1 MKKAIALI
9 AAAVMILTLFS
20 ACGDKIITDKEG
32 NTHKLVTQKGGEPAQ
47 DEYGNLIEEITNDKS
62 EKVTQAISYPDVTQT
77 GKNEIQDAYF
87 IVDIPNDW
95 YFDLEINKFRIQH
108 DDESK
113 KTSGAMCE
121 ISTEYSKT
129 GDADKLYKDRLNN
142 EKSLQVYQPDFVEN
156 IEEFETK
163 LFGMDVKAYKS
174 KYSSGSTVYFYV
186 FAYAH
191 AAVGIKAIIMDDC
204 GNDGL
209 DPEKFISEH
218 FTLKKLG

>member
-9 AAAVMILTLFS
+9 IASMMILTLFS

-47 DEYGNLIEEITNDKS
+47 DEYGNLIEEVTNDKN
-62 EKVTQAISYPDVTQT
+62 EKVTQAVSYPVVTQT

-87 IVDIPNDW
+87 IVEIPNDW
-95 YFDLEINKFRIQH
+95 YFDSEINKFRIQH

-113 KTSGAMCE
+113 KKSGAMCE
-121 ISTEYSKT
+121 ISTEYSKN
-129 GDADKLYKDRLNN
+129 GDADLLYKNRLNN

-163 LFGMDVKAYKS
+163 LFGIDVKAYKS
-174 KYSSGSTVYFYV
+174 KYSSGSTVYFYT

-191 AAVGIKAIIMDDC
+191 SAVGIKAIIMDDC